1 MALTVI
7 DRCCGHKGGNLY
19 IEVLKEVLE
28 TSENKILWFI
38 LDVTDPEDV
47 GYTVNMIK
55 LLQTFVDYVKVD

>member
-7 DRCCGHKGGNLY
+7 DRCCAHKGGNLY

-55 LLQTFVDYVKVD
+55 LL